1 MEGQNAN
8 PVAPVENQQPVAP
21 VTPEAAVTAPVQE
34 TQTPAPQPPSLED
47 LTGGR
52 FKTREEI
59 DSHWGEYEQ
68 LKGRDPLANDFVK
81 NLNEGFRSGTL
92 KDFNDAL
99 RFMQLQTLPVE
110 TMAPADV
117 LKWNRHI
124 ETGWDMNRVNDWF
137 DTMYPAVSEDD
148 LDFQLKS
155 KQREYAIEDAAM
167 SARQSLASKK
177 VDPATLKSVQPEQG
191 QAPAIDHKAQYAQA
205 QAKVSPVVASQMS
218 AFREHD
224 IVINNEDGTPRY
236 ALKVPVAITP
246 EQQRAIQ
253 DEVTF
258 DAIASGI
265 DVGSVQGTA
274 AVQRMIA
281 DKVRI
286 AEFPRILE
294 AMEKDINASLTES
307 FMKKTSNSRP
317 VQNGSNRHQFV
328 APNNSQAP
336 KIIRGEQFV

>member
-1 MEGQNAN
+1 MEGQDIN
-8 PVAPVENQQPVAP
+8 PVAPVENNQPAAPAAP
-21 VTPEAAVTAPVQE
+21 VSAVTDQVQE
-34 TQTPAPQPPSLED
+34 TQLPVQPTPSLES

-52 FKTREEI
+52 FKSQAEI
-59 DSHWGEYEQ
+59 DSHWEEYER
-68 LKGRDPLANDFVK
+68 LRGNPRIANDFVK
-81 NLNEGFRSGTL
+81 NLNAGFESGTF

-110 TMAPADV
+110 TMTPAEA

-124 ETGWDMNRVNDWF
+124 ETGDPMDRVNDWF
-137 DTMYPAVSEDD
+137 NVMYPEISEED

-155 KQREYAIEDAAM
+155 KQREFAIEDAAR
-167 SARQSLASKK
+167 SAKQAILSKK
-177 VDPATLKSVQPEQG
+177 VDPATLKSVQPEQSA
-191 QAPAIDHKAQYAQA
+191 APAIDHKAQYAQA
-205 QAKVSPVVASQMS
+205 QAKVSPVVANQMS

-246 EQQRAIQ
+246 EQTRVIQ
-253 DEVTF
+253 EEVTF

-274 AVQRMIA
+274 AVQRMVA

-286 AEFPRILE
+286 AEFSRILE
-294 AMEKDINASLTES
+294 VMEKDINASLTEK
-307 FMKKTSNSRP
+307 FMKENSNSRP

-328 APNNSQAP
+328 APGKNQAP